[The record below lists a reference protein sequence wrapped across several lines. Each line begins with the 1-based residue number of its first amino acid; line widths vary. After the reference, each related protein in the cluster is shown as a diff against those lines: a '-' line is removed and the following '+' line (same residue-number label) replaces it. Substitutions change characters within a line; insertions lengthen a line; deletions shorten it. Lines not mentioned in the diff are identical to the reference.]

1 MSDNS
6 TAEAT
11 LADADATPQAG
22 SDATPAVESI
32 SLDEAKKL
40 RSEAASLRQRLKAF
54 EKAEQERQQAEL
66 TESQRLKQ
74 ALEERDGLLSQ
85 VQQELRSLKAQR
97 IAADAG
103 ALYPDLIAEKLS
115 DAALNGDTAA
125 RDKEIARL
133 RKDYPGLFRTGSAD
147 GGAQGAAIASSD
159 MNALLRRAAGRG

>member
-1 MSDNS
+1 MSD
-6 TAEAT
+6 TPQAEAT
-11 LADADATPQAG
+11 QADAQATAQAAT
-22 SDATPAVESI
+22 DDTPAVASI

-74 ALEERDGLLSQ
+74 LLQERDDLLSQ

-115 DAALNGDTAA
+115 DEALNGDKAA
-125 RDKEIARL
+125 REKEIARL
-133 RKDYPGLFRTGSAD
+133 RRDYPGLFRQGSAD
-147 GGAQGAAIASSD
+147 GGATGRAVESSD